1 MGRVVSEVEL
11 GRVTKIVLQ
20 MIGVHRGRPCPTR
33 RQIMQW
39 TGLPRREVWP
49 FLKSLAE
56 GSPPLI
62 ELEERLHD
70 RAGMRRLRLAGGD
83 WTGWTMR
90 RSPSI
95 FDHAMKRRIRR
106 EVRHG

>member
-1 MGRVVSEVEL
+1 MTRVVRDIEI
-11 GRVTKIVLQ
+11 GRVTEIVLQ
-20 MIGVHRGRPCPTR
+20 MIDAHRGRRCPTR
-33 RQIMQW
+33 REIMQW

-56 GSPPLI
+56 RCPPLI
-62 ELEERLHD
+62 EIEERLHD
-70 RAGMRRLRLAGGD
+70 RAGMRRLRVAGGD
-83 WTGWTMR
+83 WTGWTTR